1 VLLDD
6 SDSDSDP
13 DFLLLI
19 LTHASMHAQVVT
31 NGVLKSIE
39 HRVMTNLGVARTT
52 VATFIMPTTDC
63 LIGPAAEFLSD
74 DNPPAYRT
82 MTFGEF
88 KRIYSVVKLGSSLNL
103 TTNLKDVQKE
113 L

>member
-1 VLLDD
+1 
-6 SDSDSDP
+6 
-13 DFLLLI
+13 
-19 LTHASMHAQVVT
+19 MQVVT
-31 NGVLKSIE
+31 NGTLKSIE

-88 KRIYSVVKLGSSLNL
+88 KRIYSVVKLGLSLNL
-103 TTNLKDVQKE
+103 TTNLKDVQKQV
-113 L
+113 